1 MLTETNVAHAVR
13 QGQRL
18 DEIRAWCANT
28 LWTVA
33 EAEILFP
40 GYYALFVP
48 AGNQAET
55 ML

>member
-28 LWTVA
+28 LWTDA
-33 EAEILFP
+33 EADILFP
-40 GYYALFVP
+40 GYYALFVR
-48 AGNQAET
+48 AGLQA
-55 ML
+55 